1 MRYIEAVR
9 AQGKNLRSSRA
20 AVADQL
26 EGMDLEPWRGCRL
39 GLVGMGAS
47 ANAIGTVAGGYR
59 AAGLRATA
67 WLGSELGSAG
77 FQGPAGAAGSFDAV
91 IAVSQSGKSAEIV
104 AALEGPVSGYPK
116 LVITDGPES
125 PAARLADADLALAL
139 LEDSNVRTVGYT
151 GTLQALVLLRDV
163 LAGAGG
169 TPAPGGASAADV
181 TAVAGGV
188 PGTDWDWLADEVD
201 RQLPA
206 AEWLAAEL
214 LDALREVGSF
224 DLVGSGG
231 QAGTAAQGALLLR
244 EVAKRPA
251 AAYETYQYLHGPIE
265 AAGPGLGLLLIGGA
279 REARL
284 AASLAGTGAT
294 TVLITGMDDAALA
307 GAGLGGESTGPTVF
321 RVPAAD
327 DVALSMLGIL
337 PLQTISGALADAAG
351 LPDGEFRFH
360 QDDTNVG

>member
-26 EGMDLEPWRGCRL
+26 KGLDLAPWRGRRL

-47 ANAIGTVAGGYR
+47 ANSIAAALGSYW
-59 AAGLRATA
+59 AAGLPATA
-67 WLGSELGSAG
+67 WLGSELGY
-77 FQGPAGAAGSFDAV
+77 AGAAGNFDAV

-104 AALEGPVSGYPK
+104 AALNGPVSGYPK
-116 LVITDGPES
+116 LVVTDGPDA
-125 PAARLADADLALAL
+125 PAARLADATVGLAL
-139 LEDSNVRTVGYT
+139 LEDSNVRTIGYT
-151 GTLQALVLLRDV
+151 GTLQALFL
-163 LAGAGG
+163 LAGALAG
-169 TPAPGGASAADV
+169 PGQGPDQGSAA
-181 TAVAGGV
+181 
-188 PGTDWDWLADEVD
+188 DWDWLADEMD

-206 AEWLAAEL
+206 AERLAADL
-214 LDALREVGSF
+214 LGTLRDVRSF
-224 DLVGSGG
+224 DVVGAGA

-251 AAYETYQYLHGPIE
+251 SHYETYQYLHGPIE
-265 AAGPGLGLLLIGGA
+265 AAGPGLGLLLIGGV

-294 TVLITGMDDAALA
+294 ILLITALDDAALTAAGLTGLTGLTVFRVPDGDDAALA
-307 GAGLGGESTGPTVF
+307 
-321 RVPAAD
+321 
-327 DVALSMLGIL
+327 MLGIL

-360 QDDTNVG
+360 QDDTKVD

>member
-9 AQGKNLRSSRA
+9 AQGENLRSSRA

-26 EGMDLEPWRGCRL
+26 KALDLEPWRGRRL

-47 ANAIGTVAGGYR
+47 ANAIGAALPGYW
-59 AAGLRATA
+59 AAGLTATA
-67 WLGSELGSAG
+67 WLGSELGY
-77 FQGPAGAAGSFDAV
+77 AGAAANFDAV

-104 AALEGPVSGYPK
+104 AALAGPASACPR
-116 LVITDGPES
+116 LVITDGPQS
-125 PAARLADADLALAL
+125 PAARLADATIGLAL

-151 GTLQALVLLRDV
+151 GTLQALFLLAEALGQALD
-163 LAGAGG
+163 G
-169 TPAPGGASAADV
+169 PDKAP
-181 TAVAGGV
+181 TA
-188 PGTDWDWLADEVD
+188 DWDWLAGEVD

-206 AEWLAAEL
+206 AERLAATRL
-214 LDALREVGSF
+214 GALRDVRSF
-224 DLVGSGG
+224 DVVGSGG

-251 AAYETYQYLHGPIE
+251 SAYETYQYLHGPIE
-265 AAGPGLGLLLIGGA
+265 AAGPGLGMLIIGGT

-284 AASLAGTGAT
+284 ATSLAGTGAEI
-294 TVLITGMDDAALA
+294 VLITALEDVA
-307 GAGLGGESTGPTVF
+307 PAPGLQVF
-321 RVPAAD
+321 RVPAVD
-327 DVALSMLGIL
+327 DAVLATLGIL

-360 QDDTNVG
+360 QDDTKVD